1 MKRIG
6 WVGFVNDK
14 PDFEKTT
21 DDYLPLGEEGIPAMN
36 VYKRKKDAVR
46 RYEDVREVFIKGTK

>member
-21 DDYLPLGEEGIPAMN
+21 DDYLPLGEEGVPAMT
-36 VYKRKKDAVR
+36 VYKRKKDAQK
-46 RYEDVREVFIKGTK
+46 RYEDVREVFVK